1 MFAEIQGGVK
11 TGIALSNPT
20 NQDASISYS
29 FTDGSGQDFGEGSFT
44 LAAHHQMESF
54 FDEGRFALPSSLV
67 GTFSF
72 SSSSP
77 VTAIGLRTTVNQRGE
92 VLTTTLPVSD
102 LNHGFGGT
110 ELPIPQL
117 GNAENWTIQIVLV
130 NPGDALLVGTMQFF
144 GPVSGT
150 LSMHPTKVIVDNVSD
165 SIVHYAIPPH
175 GAFQIRP
182 RPAQSSVRPGSV
194 RIFPDPTSAVP
205 SCLGIFS
212 YMKDDSTVSSVSIAA
227 LPAAKAS
234 RMYVESSGVF
244 GQPGSIQSLPIV
256 WNSSSEPVR
265 VQLEVLNLEG
275 TPSGMSKS
283 AEIPASGQ
291 MVRLVKDL
299 LPQLPASFRGILKI
313 TAPLPVT
320 VVGLRARYNKRGDLL
335 VSNTQSFDE
344 SMASRTELDFP
355 YFIHGGGYS
364 TQLILLSTGSAHK
377 GSLWLFSQDGTP
389 LPPSILLPNP

>member
-1 MFAEIQGGVK
+1 MRKSLSVVVPSLLLLCVLNPKAGFSQVAGPMQKGYIHVQSEGGTSSPTGIALFGVKSDGILVSEAGVSPATPMRSGRMFAEIQAGVK

-29 FTDGSGQDFGEGSFT
+29 FTDGSGQDFGDGSFT

-54 FDEGRFALPSSLV
+54 FDEDRFALPSSLV

-72 SSSSP
+72 TSCNP

-92 VLTTTLPVSD
+92 VLKTTLPVSD

-117 GNAENWTIQIVLV
+117 GNAESWTIQIVLV

-182 RPAQSSVRPGSV
+182 RPAQSSVRPGS
-194 RIFPDPTSAVP
+194 
-205 SCLGIFS
+205 
-212 YMKDDSTVSSVSIAA
+212 
-227 LPAAKAS
+227 
-234 RMYVESSGVF
+234 
-244 GQPGSIQSLPIV
+244 
-256 WNSSSEPVR
+256 
-265 VQLEVLNLEG
+265 
-275 TPSGMSKS
+275 
-283 AEIPASGQ
+283 
-291 MVRLVKDL
+291 
-299 LPQLPASFRGILKI
+299 
-313 TAPLPVT
+313 
-320 VVGLRARYNKRGDLL
+320 
-335 VSNTQSFDE
+335 
-344 SMASRTELDFP
+344 
-355 YFIHGGGYS
+355 
-364 TQLILLSTGSAHK
+364 
-377 GSLWLFSQDGTP
+377 
-389 LPPSILLPNP
+389 